1 MAVKLQKIHNTPAKP
16 KQIFFIMINK
26 SDILDIS
33 HKTNNILIFNG
44 LLFIKRPFIRIFA
57 KSINHRLTQRDTLTE
72 NIGL

>member
-26 SDILDIS
+26 SDISDIS

-44 LLFIKRPFIRIFA
+44 LLF
-57 KSINHRLTQRDTLTE
+57 
-72 NIGL
+72 NIVLNILGKNKNRK